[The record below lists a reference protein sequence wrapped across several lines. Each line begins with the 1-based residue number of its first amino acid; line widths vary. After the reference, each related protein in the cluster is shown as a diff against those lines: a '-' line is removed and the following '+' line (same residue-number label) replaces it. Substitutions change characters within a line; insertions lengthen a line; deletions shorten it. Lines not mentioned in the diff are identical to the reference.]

1 MSAIS
6 ELEDVIADLQTKLA
20 KLAKLCESSAEAI
33 NNTKIATTAL
43 NRIAVASNDDIAV
56 TLACDA
62 LKELAS
68 R

>member
-6 ELEDVIADLQTKLA
+6 ELEDVIADLQTKLT
-20 KLAKLCESSAEAI
+20 KLCESSAEAI

-43 NRIAVASNDDIAV
+43 NRIAVSSIDDLAV